1 MQLLTN
7 FIQKYLF
14 FFLIFLSSCGGAP
27 QPVKQVFLQ
36 SVMLDVDPRA
46 NEDTA
51 IALDFVVTYSGDL
64 SNTLLQ
70 LPAFKYFEQR
80 KQLLRDNP
88 DIIQIWSWEVVPGQ
102 IVNLTPITFSG
113 PYPQAGIFFAN
124 YLTPGDHRIR
134 VGKQAS
140 VKVILGQQ
148 DFSLQTL
155 TMSPEAEGF

>member
-1 MQLLTN
+1 MRVSTN

-14 FFLIFLSSCGGAP
+14 FFLLLLGSCGGTP

-36 SVMLDVDPRA
+36 SVLLDVDPSA

-51 IALDFVVTYSGDL
+51 IALDLVVTYSGDL

-70 LPAFKYFEQR
+70 LPAFKYFEQK

-88 DIIQIWSWEVVPGQ
+88 DNLQIWSWEVVPGQ
-102 IVNLTPITFSG
+102 VVNATPIVFSG
-113 PYPQAGIFFAN
+113 PYPQAGILFAN

-134 VGKQAS
+134 TGKQAS
-140 VKVILGQQ
+140 IKVILGQQ
-148 DFSLQTL
+148 DFSVQTL
-155 TMSPEAEGF
+155 SISSEAE